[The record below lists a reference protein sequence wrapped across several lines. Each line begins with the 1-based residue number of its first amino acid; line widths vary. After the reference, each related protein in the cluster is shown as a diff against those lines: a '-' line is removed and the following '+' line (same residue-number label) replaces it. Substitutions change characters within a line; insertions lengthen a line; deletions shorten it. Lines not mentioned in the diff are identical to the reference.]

1 MNFCKSAEIKVL
13 IEIDFATVFFSANE
27 ESQKSVQNGSLLRS
41 VNSRDAVS
49 ATPFI
54 AAASLGILSSS
65 ALASM
70 STSTGTDATGELYF
84 LVVQI

>member
-1 MNFCKSAEIKVL
+1 MN
-13 IEIDFATVFFSANE
+13 EIDLASVLFSGSE
-27 ESQKSVQNGSLLRS
+27 ESQKNGRNESLLRS
-41 VNSRDAVS
+41 VSSRDAVT

-70 STSTGTDATGELYF
+70 STNVGTGDATGELYF
-84 LVVQI
+84 FN